1 LKVKSYAPPASNK
14 RAVNGAEKT
23 NSTIFIPPSLESQAS
38 VEELSTSLRVT
49 AKSKWTD
56 DGYADDTVPVQEEI
70 IKKPNQVWKDEV
82 EEPVTQPTVAH
93 EVVEHVPKK
102 KKRDV
107 EDIFKGMTGLKFGVK
122 TKKKVIKN
130 TKEPNLPNSSRQNM
144 TIDKEAKNERKPH
157 TLVKEPLLQW
167 GDEDEPSNTNDVE
180 FESSLLSSIV
190 HSNATENNEVAFVR
204 HRLDELRKSSST
216 DPESESSIAVHK
228 VFEDNTTV
236 LVMQVDKSVNKAV
249 VERVHAKSFDTTF
262 ETVTGVASNDTI
274 SLQPSTQPVLFIDVT
289 LGSEP
294 AVAETLMFKID
305 YTTESTSVVR
315 SVKVSLQDMIRP
327 STTHLSETEFGPQWV
342 SLKGERKVQIQ
353 NKSIHDGNDFGDAAF
368 IHFNQV
374 KPIRCVNHEC
384 ILAMRVLG
392 IEGNILVHAAV
403 NWNPTDTKKSKILL
417 SVRAKQQNTAELV
430 CKWANTC
437 TW

>member
-1 LKVKSYAPPASNK
+1 MS
-14 RAVNGAEKT
+14 GAEKT

-49 AKSKWTD
+49 AKNKWTD
-56 DGYADDTVPVQEEI
+56 EGYADDTVPVQEEI
-70 IKKPNQVWKDEV
+70 IKKPNQIWKDEV
-82 EEPVTQPTVAH
+82 EEPVAQPTVVH
-93 EVVEHVPKK
+93 EVGEHVPVPKK

-107 EDIFKGMTGLKFGVK
+107 EEIFKGMTGLKFGVK
-122 TKKKVIKN
+122 TKKTKKVIKN
-130 TKEPNLPNSSRQNM
+130 KPVIKEPNLPDNSGQHM
-144 TIDKEAKNERKPH
+144 TIDKELKNERKSH
-157 TLVKEPLLQW
+157 TMVKEPLLQW
-167 GDEDEPSNTNDVE
+167 GDEDESGSTNDVE

-190 HSNATENNEVAFVR
+190 HSNAFENNEVAFVR
-204 HRLDELRKSSST
+204 HRLDELSKSSST
-216 DPESESSIAVHK
+216 DPESESNITVYK

-236 LVMQVDKSVNKAV
+236 LVMQIDKCVKKVV
-249 VERVHAKSFDTTF
+249 VERVHPKSFDTTF
-262 ETVTGVASNDTI
+262 ERVTGVASNDTI
-274 SLQPSTQPVLFIDVT
+274 SLQPSTQPVLLIDVT

-294 AVAETLMFKID
+294 VVSETLMFKID
-305 YTTESTSVVR
+305 YPTESTSVVR

-342 SLKGERKVQIQ
+342 SLKGERKVRIQ
-353 NKSIHDGNDFGDAAF
+353 NKSTHDGKDFGDAAF

-384 ILAMRVLG
+384 ILAMRVIG

-417 SVRAKQQNTAELV
+417 SVRANQQNVSELV